1 MTRRPPLLPWAL
13 SLVAGAALLG
23 ADLARSLEPP
33 RWFRGNTHTHTNRC
47 DHADSSPEQVA
58 AWYLERGYHFLVLSE
73 HEVFIDPATVKLPE
87 PRRPDFV
94 LVPGEELTGPRGIHS
109 TALGISK
116 KIDGTAP
123 KETPAAEVVGRH
135 VERSRAA
142 GGAAILNHPNYR
154 WGVKAADALAVP
166 ALELLEVH
174 NGHPAVMDEG
184 DATHPSTED
193 LWDTLLG
200 AGRKVW
206 GVASDDAHHFQG
218 DWSPDRSNAG
228 RGWIVVEAAR
238 CEPAA
243 IVAAIRAG
251 EFHASSGVV
260 LASLR
265 ASPGRIELAVDEAA
279 TRAEVERGLAVGR
292 KIGGA
297 RRSVDGGAPRLRIEA
312 VGKGGRVLATTAGPK
327 AEFDLPAG
335 EPYLR
340 VRVTWSRPAGDHDE
354 AFFAWTQ
361 PVFAPAEGEFK

>member
-1 MTRRPPLLPWAL
+1 MHRRAPLLPWAA

-33 RWFRGNTHTHTNRC
+33 RWYRGNTHTHTNRC

-58 AWYLERGYHFLVLSE
+58 AWYLEKGYHFLVLSE

-123 KETPAAEVVGRH
+123 KETPAAEVIRRHVGRT
-135 VERSRAA
+135 RDA

-154 WGVKAADALAVP
+154 WGVKAEDALAAP
-166 ALELLEVH
+166 ELELIEVH

-184 DATHPSTED
+184 DATHPSTEA
-193 LWDTLLG
+193 LWDALLS
-200 AGRKVW
+200 AGRRVW

-218 DWSPDRSNAG
+218 DWSADRSNAG
-228 RGWIVVEAAR
+228 RGWIVVEAAG
-238 CEPAA
+238 CTAPA
-243 IVAAIRAG
+243 IVEAVRAG
-251 EFHASSGVV
+251 RFHASSGVV

-265 ASPGRIELAVDEAA
+265 ATATRIELAVDEAA
-279 TRAEVERGLAVGR
+279 TKAEVERGLAVGR
-292 KIGGA
+292 KA
-297 RRSVDGGAPRLRIEA
+297 TGAPGLLLEA
-312 VGKGGRVLATTAGPK
+312 VGKGGRVLATSAGPG
-327 AEFDLPAG
+327 AAFDLPAG

-340 VRVTWSRPAGDHDE
+340 VRVTWTRARGGEAE

-361 PVFAPAEGEFK
+361 PVFAAAQGEFK